1 MEHIQR
7 NDDGSIS
14 SYAKKRSSVEN
25 YYHIGLEVR
34 SDLKG
39 DPSGNPVALLRMLL
53 PRFREGLMAML
64 KQSRNGST
72 PKTLRAKRGQVQIG
86 NRIFWQLD
94 TSSFIDNQ
102 NIKWGIAHMPTGGG
116 RKRTNMESKAF
127 KSKIIELRAQNKS
140 IVKIAKQMK
149 VSKQYVSLVLIE
161 AGQGVGAELREK
173 RRAVINDG
181 RRAKEDEVENDI
193 SRLEQR
199 GEYSLANWLRFV
211 AQRRKG

>member
-64 KQSRNGST
+64 KQSRRISNDNSGNSRNGST

-102 NIKWGIAHMPTGGG
+102 NIKRGIAHMPTGGG
-116 RKRTNMESKAF
+116 RKRTNLESKAF
-127 KSKIIELRAQNKS
+127 KSKIIKLRAQNKS
-140 IVKIAKQMK
+140 IVKIAKQMN
-149 VSKQYVSLVLIE
+149 VSKQYVSLVLTE
-161 AGQGVGAELREK
+161 AGQGVGAELRVK

-181 RRAKEDEVENDI
+181 GELRRT
-193 SRLEQR
+193 R
-199 GEYSLANWLRFV
+199 
-211 AQRRKG
+211 